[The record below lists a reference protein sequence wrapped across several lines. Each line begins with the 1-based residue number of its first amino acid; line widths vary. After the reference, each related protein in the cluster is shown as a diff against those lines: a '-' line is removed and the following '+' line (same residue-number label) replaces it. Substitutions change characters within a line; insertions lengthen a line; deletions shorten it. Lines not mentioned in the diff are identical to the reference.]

1 MNNNKKLVLQTVNKN
16 QKRVMAAISSEN
28 HEKIKLLSKSTGIKM
43 EALTNIM
50 LDYALNNIQVE
61 DGTKPE

>member
-1 MNNNKKLVLQTVNKN
+1 MNNNKKLVLQTVNKT
-16 QKRVMAAISSEN
+16 QKRTMVAISSEN
-28 HEKIKLLSKSTGIKM
+28 HEKIKLLSKNTGIKI